1 MGTKF
6 VTYMYNAL
14 QHLHVALNTGD
25 KPAFVRRLHPRYA
38 GHQSETGLPLRFPA
52 VGYKYNKYNV
62 GGESN
67 G

>member
-38 GHQSETGLPLRFPA
+38 GHQM
-52 VGYKYNKYNV
+52 
-62 GGESN
+62 GEK
-67 G
+67 